1 MAMIMKRK
9 NRAQGEIPTAS
20 MADIAFLLLIFF
32 LVTTVFDEERGLR
45 LDLPEPGQQVEVS
58 QNDVLHLLVQQ
69 DGTVHVKRGASPEVQ
84 IARTA
89 EIREIWQTEYA
100 RNARLVASIRTAPN
114 APYRFM
120 IDVLDQL
127 QAAKADR
134 VSLQVLE

>member
-45 LDLPEPGQQVEVS
+45 IVLPEPGEQVEVAQS
-58 QNDVLHLLVQQ
+58 DVLHLLVQL
-69 DGTVHVKRGASPEVQ
+69 DGTVQVKRGASPQVQTAQASEV
-84 IARTA
+84 
-89 EIREIWQTEYA
+89 REIWSTEHA
-100 RNARLVASIRTAPN
+100 RNPRLVAAVRTSPN

-127 QAAKADR
+127 RAAKADR
-134 VSLQVLE
+134 ISLQVLE